1 MGLHQMHG
9 APIRKEQTRQLVE
22 GSSIFASL
30 LPSEWGETV
39 LFLSWET
46 QSSPGE
52 FI

>member
-9 APIRKEQTRQLVE
+9 APIRKEQTWQLLE
-22 GSSIFASL
+22 GSSVFALL
-30 LPSEWGETV
+30 LPSKWGETV

-46 QSSPGE
+46 QWSPGE